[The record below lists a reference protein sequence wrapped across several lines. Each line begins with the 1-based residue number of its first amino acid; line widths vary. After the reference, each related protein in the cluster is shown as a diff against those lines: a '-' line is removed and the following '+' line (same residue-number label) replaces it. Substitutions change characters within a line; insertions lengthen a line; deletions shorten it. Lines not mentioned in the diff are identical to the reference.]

1 MPYYIAY
8 DAETLEIK
16 NWYSYERVLDQD
28 DDWVHVEILPP
39 LHYECVDVVRGEDG
53 TPQVVRND
61 EKWEEKTK
69 HEMKFIRIKRNEL
82 LQKSDISQLS
92 DIKMSMS
99 DEKRTEWV
107 NYRRLLRDFPSIM
120 TDPFNPIWPEAP
132 TP

>member
-1 MPYYIAY
+1 MYKRQAY